1 METNTSNIN
10 IQRAKTSRISELDK
24 DNIQFGKIYSD
35 HMLVADYEDG
45 EWKSCE
51 IMPFGNM
58 SIHPATTFIH
68 YGQSIFEGIKAY
80 KNEKGE
86 VLVFRHHD
94 NWKRMNISAERMC
107 LPPVPEEYFMEGI
120 AELLRLDKNWIP
132 DREGTSLYI
141 RPFLF
146 ATNEYIGIKTPT
158 KFRFMIITSPAGPYY
173 SEAVSIYVQ
182 DKYFRAFPGG
192 TGYAKAAGNYGGVMY
207 PTKEVQDMGFNQI
220 LWLDGIEKKYVQEIG
235 TMNIFFKIG
244 DTVIT
249 PNLDGGTILD
259 GITRRSVLE
268 LLEAN
273 GIPHEV
279 RPITIDEI
287 VEAGKNGQLKEAFGA
302 GTAASIA
309 PIGRIASQ
317 TFDISLPDV
326 SQWETGPWLKDT
338 LNNIRYGKQ
347 DDKFG
352 WVTNM
357 G

>member
-1 METNTSNIN
+1 METNTTNIRVQQCEN
-10 IQRAKTSRISELDK
+10 SRISELDK
-24 DNIQFGKIYSD
+24 NNIQFGKMYSD
-35 HMLVADYEDG
+35 HMLVADYDDG
-45 EWKSCE
+45 QWQSCQ
-51 IMPFGNM
+51 IIPFGNM
-58 SIHPATTFIH
+58 SMHPATTFIH

-80 KNEKGE
+80 KNPNGE
-86 VLVFRHHD
+86 LLVFRHHD

-107 LPPVPEEYFMEGI
+107 LPPIPEEYFMEGI
-120 AELLRLDKNWIP
+120 SELLRLDRDWVP
-132 DREGTSLYI
+132 DGEGTSMYI

-173 SEAVSIYVQ
+173 SDPVSIYVQ

-207 PTKEVQDMGFNQI
+207 PTREVQDKGFNQI
-220 LWLDGIEKKYVQEIG
+220 LWLDGIEKKYIQEIG
-235 TMNIFFKIG
+235 TMNVFFKIG

-249 PNLDGGTILD
+249 PNLEGGTILD
-259 GITRRSVLE
+259 GITRRSVLT
-268 LLEAN
+268 LLEDQ

-287 VEAGKNGQLKEAFGA
+287 VEAGNSGNLKEAFGA

-309 PIGRIASQ
+309 PIGRIASDD
-317 TFDISLPDV
+317 FDITLPVQD
-326 SQWETGPWLKDT
+326 QWETAPWLKKT
-338 LNNIRYGKQ
+338 LNNIRYGLTE
-347 DDKFG
+347 DKHD
-352 WVTNM
+352 WVTNL